1 MKLFYLTEHTSC
13 YNYFKF
19 IEEGFR
25 YYKFDTGLN
34 HEEKLTKDCILF
46 VVKGSL
52 CISYRGHEMLVR
64 EGKMIFFCRDS
75 LFNTYSLEPCEVV
88 AAKTAAKAKPETEAE
103 TKPAKRTRKAKA
115 PKE

>member
-64 EGKMIFFCRDS
+64 EGKMIFFVVTVS
-75 LFNTYSLEPCEVV
+75 LTHIHWNRVKSWRLYLR
-88 AAKTAAKAKPETEAE
+88 AGYGH
-103 TKPAKRTRKAKA
+103 AKRLLSLSCIT
-115 PKE
+115 